1 MKYKFKILTIV
12 FSHGQNSWTITHILY
27 MGIISEIIKTLDDL
41 SFWNLLK
48 LRCNWLGWE
57 LGTYIRPQCD

>member
-1 MKYKFKILTIV
+1 MIRIL
-12 FSHGQNSWTITHILY
+12 GLYITHILY

-48 LRCNWLGWE
+48 VRCDWLGWDQHN
-57 LGTYIRPQCD
+57 YQCNLLV